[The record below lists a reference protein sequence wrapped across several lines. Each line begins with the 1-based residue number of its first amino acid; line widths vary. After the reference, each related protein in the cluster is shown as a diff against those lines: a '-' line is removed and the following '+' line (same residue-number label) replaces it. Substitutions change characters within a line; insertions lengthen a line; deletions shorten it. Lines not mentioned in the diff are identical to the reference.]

1 MPTPSTLTMN
11 EQTKPERQRVLEEA
25 MKCVTRDRNA
35 SYGSPEDNFNHIADL
50 WNAQLKSRLGEFKF
64 TALDVAVMFC
74 LMKIARI
81 RTSPAKDDNYIDLA
95 GYAACAADCATSAPP
110 KINLDINST
119 YTPARDY
126 WKDFKFNFTIPESSP
141 DLWGDKSF
149 PKWKPGLDTRHMEA
163 GLQGE
168 KND

>member
-11 EQTKPERQRVLEEA
+11 EQNKPERQRILEEA
-25 MKCVTRDRNA
+25 IKCVTRDRNA

-50 WNAQLKSRLGEFKF
+50 WNAQFKSRLGEFKF

-81 RTSPAKDDNYIDLA
+81 RTSPDKDDNYIDLA

-110 KINLDINST
+110 KIKITPKVSEEFWADFKSN
-119 YTPARDY
+119 YTPE
-126 WKDFKFNFTIPESSP
+126 PEP
-141 DLWGDKSF
+141 F
-149 PKWKPGLDTRHMEA
+149 PKWKTGLNIGE
-163 GLQGE
+163 GLSTYHVARGLEGE

>member
-1 MPTPSTLTMN
+1 MT

-95 GYAACAADCATSAPP
+95 GYAACAADCAVSQPP
-110 KINLDINST
+110 VAKELSEEKKVDCLKEFENKLKDLQ
-119 YTPARDY
+119 YRPRKTPLY
-126 WKDFKFNFTIPESSP
+126 VPFPEWKT
-141 DLWGDKSF
+141 
-149 PKWKPGLDTRHMEA
+149 GLNTGEGLSTRHMES

>member
-1 MPTPSTLTMN
+1 MT
-11 EQTKPERQRVLEEA
+11 EQNKPERQRILEEA
-25 MKCVTRDRNA
+25 IKCVTRDRNA

-81 RTSPAKDDNYIDLA
+81 RTSPDKDDNYIDLA
-95 GYAACAADCATSAPP
+95 GYAACAADCATPTPP
-110 KINLDINST
+110 KIKI
-119 YTPARDY
+119 TPKVAEEFWAEFRM
-126 WKDFKFNFTIPESSP
+126 
-141 DLWGDKSF
+141 
-149 PKWKPGLDTRHMEA
+149 PGHMEL

>member
-1 MPTPSTLTMN
+1 MPTPSTLTMD
-11 EQTKPERQRVLEEA
+11 EQNKPERQRILEEA
-25 MKCVTRDRNA
+25 IKCVTRDRNA

-50 WNAQLKSRLGEFKF
+50 WNAQFKSRLGEFKF

-81 RTSPAKDDNYIDLA
+81 RTSPDKDDNYIDLA
-95 GYAACAADCATSAPP
+95 GYAACAADCATPAPP
-110 KINLDINST
+110 KIKSNPLVSKEEF
-119 YTPARDY
+119 
-126 WKDFKFNFTIPESSP
+126 WKDFKFNIIPEP
-141 DLWGDKSF
+141 EPF
-149 PKWKPGLDTRHMEA
+149 PKWKSGINIGEGLSTHHMEF